1 MARIFVSHSSLDNA
15 ISAEI
20 MVWLRANGFDQT
32 FLDIDKHAGIQP
44 GTNWERTLYQQ
55 IDSAH
60 AVILVLTPHWLE
72 SKWCFAEFTQARAL
86 GKSIFPV
93 IVAPGGERFVA
104 PDIQQLDLRADRQ
117 GGLAQLARELTQIAL
132 DAQGGF
138 PWDQRRPPYP
148 GLLSFQ
154 TEDAAIYF
162 GRDDDVRRLIE
173 RLNARRVQGPPKL
186 VALLGASGSGKS
198 SLVRAG
204 VLPRLQRDKR
214 NWIVLP
220 PFRPRNDPL
229 GEFARA
235 AAEALG
241 KPDEW
246 RAWRD
251 RLALGD
257 PGKALADLTEAL
269 QTAAGSREAWLL
281 LTIDQAEELFTVTP
295 PAEAETFLRVVKAA
309 ADEASMFIGLITLR
323 SDYLEQLQVAAEGVV
338 RFEEFSLGPMPLN
351 RVRQIIEGPARVAGL
366 KVEEGLIAA
375 AVTDAGTEDALPL
388 LAFTLRELYD
398 RYVDERESGGPA
410 RQLSLVQYAAL
421 GDPAGG
427 LNPLENSV
435 RKRADEVLSEANPS
449 PEDLQAL
456 REAFIGG
463 LVWINDEGEYSRRPA
478 RIETIPDKAR
488 PILQKLE
495 AARLVIFGEEAGQ
508 RTVEVAHESLLRK
521 WPRLR
526 GWLDEERDFLL
537 GRMQLDHAMAD
548 WQKAAEADK
557 RSALIRGLLLGRAR
571 QWLVDHPRSLS
582 DAEKAFIAASVAE
595 EEAEKRRGRRL
606 RNLLIAGAAAVVAV
620 VIVAGGIVF
629 VAQQN
634 AETAR
639 REAEAADR
647 GADATLLAFESRD
660 LLQRGDLAGATAA
673 AVDAVSL
680 LSTTETRSALLQ
692 SVLALSPHLVRSA
705 VAEDMRPG
713 LVAFVPDTTN
723 VLVGGANGRL
733 HLWDPAEGAPPAP
746 FAILAQLESA
756 GPQPP
761 AIRALAPTRVGG
773 AAVLLDDG
781 RLFRLDAS
789 GAIAGEVRLADDIG
803 RAAAMAPGGATIVAA
818 SQTARE
824 ISAWRCEGGD
834 CAKTVLA
841 EDFARTAAVSADGG
855 TAAVATEGAG
865 LIRVELGG
873 ASPATASV
881 TLTGDVRL
889 QSLALTAD
897 GAVLAAGSVDG
908 RVFLVD
914 AAGAVREVAQPQ
926 GSVTALA
933 FSPDGGRLAA
943 ACGGVD
949 ICVYVLGADGPALDD
964 RLSGHANT
972 VVGIAWNEAGD
983 ALASASVDGSVKY
996 WTVTA
1001 VDPTAFALDAP
1012 PGAALTDLALSPD
1025 GRWLAAGGGDGGIFV
1040 FDLPA
1045 KTLAGAMPSTREA
1058 EIRSL
1063 RWNPERP
1070 WIAAVDA
1077 DGFLAVRDWPEG
1089 EVVEERRID
1098 ESVVESVRWLP
1109 DGKALAVATLG
1120 GAVRLWPLG
1129 GEPVD
1134 FDGLHPEPVLAL
1146 AVLPGG
1152 ERLVSADALGNV
1164 WLWDIAARKR
1174 IENGWTKADAAV
1186 DTIVIDN
1193 AGTRLLVTGNGGILY
1208 IYDIANPGA
1217 PQRIDLG
1224 SRQIDGAAWSPDGS
1238 LIAAVDTEGN
1248 LKVWSLAEGKL
1259 MVTAR
1264 IYRTGPPGADP
1275 AEEDEGG
1282 HLRRMLWVPD
1292 STSVAIA
1299 TSAGEVVVVA
1309 IDEAAWL
1316 ARARAVFGI
1325 AAPVE
1330 QSAAGGDAL
1339 AETE

>member
-1 MARIFVSHSSLDNA
+1 MARIFVSHSSLDND

-20 MVWLRANGFDQT
+20 MVWLRSNGFDQT

-93 IVAPGGERFVA
+93 IVAPGGERFIA
-104 PDIQQLDLRADRQ
+104 PDIQQLDLRSDRQ

-138 PWDQRRPPYP
+138 AWDQRRPPYP

-154 TEDAAIYF
+154 AEDAAIYF

-186 VALLGASGSGKS
+186 IALLGASGSGKS

-204 VLPRLQRDKR
+204 VLPRLQRDRR

-220 PFRPRNDPL
+220 PFRPRNDPV

-251 RLALGD
+251 RFASSD
-257 PGKALADLTEAL
+257 PGQALAELTEAL

-281 LTIDQAEELFTVTP
+281 LSIDQAEELFTVTP
-295 PAEAETFLRVVKAA
+295 PEEAQSFLRIVKAA
-309 ADEASMFIGLITLR
+309 ADERSMFIGLITLR
-323 SDYLEQLQVAAEGVV
+323 SDYLEQLQVAAEDVV
-338 RFEEFSLGPMPLN
+338 RFEEFSLGPLPLN
-351 RVRQIIEGPARVAGL
+351 RIRQIIEGPARVAGL
-366 KVEEGLIAA
+366 KVEEGLISA
-375 AVTDAGTEDALPL
+375 AVADAGTEDALPL

-398 RYVDERESGGPA
+398 RYVDDRNGGGTA
-410 RQLSLVQYAAL
+410 RQLSLVHYAAL
-421 GDPAGG
+421 GDPSGG

-435 RKRADEVLSEANPS
+435 RKRADEVLAEANPS

-463 LVWINDEGEYSRRPA
+463 LVWINSEGEYSRRPA
-478 RIETIPDKAR
+478 RLDTIPEKAR
-488 PILQKLE
+488 PILAKLE
-495 AARLVIFGEEAGQ
+495 AARLVIFGEEGGQ

-548 WQKAAEADK
+548 WQKAGEADK
-557 RSALIRGLLLGRAR
+557 RSALVRGLLLSRAR
-571 QWLVDHPRSLS
+571 QWLVDHPRSLNE
-582 DAEKAFIAASVAE
+582 AEKAYIAASVAE

-606 RNLLIAGAAAVVAV
+606 RNLLIAGVAAVIAI
-620 VIVAGGIVF
+620 VIVAGGVVF
-629 VAQQN
+629 MAEQN

-647 GADATLLAFESRD
+647 GAEATLLAFASRD
-660 LLQRGDLAGATAA
+660 LLQLGDLAGATKA

-705 VAEDMRPG
+705 IAEEMRPG
-713 LVAFVPDTTN
+713 PVAFVPDTTDL
-723 VLVGGANGRL
+723 LVGGSNGRL
-733 HLWDPAEGAPPAP
+733 HLWDPAAGTPPAP
-746 FAILAQLESA
+746 FATIARLESA

-761 AIRALAPTRVGG
+761 AIRALATTRIGG

-781 RLFRLDAS
+781 RLIRLDAA
-789 GAIAGEVRLADDIG
+789 GAPAGETRLAEDIG
-803 RAAAMAPGGATIVAA
+803 RAAAMAPGGGAIVAA
-818 SQTARE
+818 SQSARE
-824 ISAWRCEGGD
+824 VNAWVCDGGD

-841 EDFARTAAVSADGG
+841 EDFARTAAVSADGMI
-855 TAAVATEGAG
+855 AAAATESSG
-865 LIRVELGG
+865 LIRADLSG
-873 ASPATASV
+873 AAPAV
-881 TLTGDVRL
+881 TTVALTGDVRL
-889 QSLALTAD
+889 QSLALSAD
-897 GAVLAAGSVDG
+897 GALLAAGSVDG

-933 FSPDGGRLAA
+933 FAPHGGRLAA
-943 ACGGVD
+943 ACGGTD
-949 ICVYVLGADGPALDD
+949 ICVYGLGGDGPVLFD
-964 RLSGHANT
+964 RLAGHANT
-972 VVGIAWNEAGD
+972 ILGIAWTETGD
-983 ALASASVDGSVKY
+983 AIASSSVDGSVKY
-996 WTVTA
+996 WTVDA

-1012 PGAALTDLALSPD
+1012 PGSALTDLDLSPD
-1025 GRWLAAGGGDGGIFV
+1025 GRFLAAGGGNGGVFV

-1045 KTLAGAMPSTREA
+1045 KAFAGAIPSDRDA
-1058 EIRSL
+1058 EVRSL
-1063 RWNPERP
+1063 RWSPDRP

-1109 DGKALAVATLG
+1109 DGKALVVATLG

-1134 FDGLHPEPVLAL
+1134 FAELHPEPVQAL

-1152 ERLVSADALGNV
+1152 ERLLSADALGNV
-1164 WLWDIAARKR
+1164 WLWDVAARSR
-1174 IENGWTKADAAV
+1174 IENAWTKADEAM
-1186 DTIVIDN
+1186 DTIVVN
-1193 AGTRLLVTGNGGILY
+1193 HAGTMALVTGNGGILY
-1208 IYDIANPGA
+1208 IYDIANPGE

-1224 SRQIDGAAWSPDGS
+1224 SRQIDGAAWSPDDT

-1259 MVTAR
+1259 LVTSR
-1264 IYRTGPPGADP
+1264 IYRTGPPGTDP

-1282 HLRRMLWVPD
+1282 HLRRMLWLPD
-1292 STSVAIA
+1292 SSSVAIA

-1316 ARARAVFGI
+1316 ARARSVFGI

-1330 QSAAGGDAL
+1330 ASAPAGEMA
-1339 AETE
+1339 AR

>member
-1 MARIFVSHSSLDNA
+1 MARIFVSHSSLDNE

-20 MVWLRANGFDQT
+20 MAWLRSNGFDQT

-55 IDSAH
+55 IDGAH

-104 PDIQQLDLRADRQ
+104 PDIQQLDLRIDRQ

-138 PWDQRRPPYP
+138 AWDQRRPPYP

-154 TEDAAIYF
+154 AEDAAIYF

-198 SLVRAG
+198 SLLRAG
-204 VLPRLQRDKR
+204 VLPRLQRDRR
-214 NWIVLP
+214 NWLVLP
-220 PFRPRNDPL
+220 PFRPRNDPV

-241 KPDEW
+241 RPDEW

-251 RLALGD
+251 RLALAD
-257 PGKALADLTEAL
+257 PARALAELTEAL
-269 QTAAGSREAWLL
+269 QTAAGSREAAVLIS
-281 LTIDQAEELFTVTP
+281 IDQAEELFTVTP
-295 PAEAETFLRVVKAA
+295 PEEARSFLALMRAA
-309 ADEASMFIGLITLR
+309 ADDASMFIGLITLR
-323 SDYLEQLQVAAEGVV
+323 SDYLGQLQVAAEDMI
-338 RFEEFSLGPMPLN
+338 RFEEFSLGPLPLN
-351 RVRQIIEGPARVAGL
+351 RIRQIIEGPARVAGL
-366 KVEEGLIAA
+366 KVEEGLISA
-375 AVTDAGTEDALPL
+375 AVSDAGSEDALPL

-398 RYVDERESGGPA
+398 RYVDERDGGGAA
-410 RQLSLVQYAAL
+410 RQLSLVHYAAL

-435 RKRADEVLSEANPS
+435 RKRADEVLAEANPS
-449 PEDLQAL
+449 PEDLLAL

-463 LVWINDEGEYSRRPA
+463 LVWINSEGEYSRRPA
-478 RIETIPDKAR
+478 HLDRIPEKAR
-488 PILQKLE
+488 PILHKLE

-548 WQKAAEADK
+548 WQKAPDADK
-557 RSALIRGLLLGRAR
+557 PSALVRGLMLGRAR
-571 QWLVDHPRSLS
+571 QWLVDHPRSLNE
-582 DAEKAFIAASVAE
+582 AEKAFIAASVAE

-606 RNLLIAGAAAVVAV
+606 RNLIIAGAAAVVAI
-620 VIVAGGIVF
+620 VIVAGGVVF
-629 VAQQN
+629 MAEQN

-647 GADATLLAFESRD
+647 GAEATLLAFASRD
-660 LLQRGDLAGATAA
+660 LLQLGDVAGAAAA
-673 AVDAVSL
+673 AVEAVSL

-705 VAEDMRPG
+705 VADGMRPG
-713 LVAFVPDTTN
+713 LVAFVPDTAD
-723 VLVGGANGRL
+723 VLVGGSNGRL
-733 HLWDPAEGAPPAP
+733 HMWNPTAGLPPVA
-746 FAILAQLESA
+746 FAAIAQLDSA

-761 AIRALAPTRVGG
+761 ALRALSPTRVGG
-773 AAVLLDDG
+773 AVVLLDDG
-781 RLFRLDAS
+781 RLVRLDAS
-789 GAIAGEVRLADDIG
+789 GVVTGESRLADDIG
-803 RAAAMAPGGATIVAA
+803 RAAAMASGGTTVVAA
-818 SQTARE
+818 SQAARE
-824 ISAWRCEGGD
+824 VNAWRCDSGD
-834 CAKTVLA
+834 CTRTVLA
-841 EDFARTAAVSADGG
+841 EDFARTAAVSANGG
-855 TAAVATEGAG
+855 VAAAATESAG
-865 LIRVELGG
+865 LIRADLRG
-873 ASPATASV
+873 ATPVV
-881 TLTGDVRL
+881 TTIALTGDVRL
-889 QSLALTAD
+889 QSLALTSD
-897 GAVLAAGSVDG
+897 GALLAAGSVDG

-914 AAGAVREVAQPQ
+914 EAGTVRELPQPQ

-933 FSPDGGRLAA
+933 FSPDGGMLAA

-949 ICVYVLGADGPALDD
+949 ICVYGLGGTDGPLLVD

-972 VVGIAWNEAGD
+972 VLGIAWNEAGD
-983 ALASASVDGSVKY
+983 AIASASVDGTVKY
-996 WTVTA
+996 WTVMT

-1012 PGAALTDLALSPD
+1012 PGSSLTDLALSPD
-1025 GRWLAAGGGDGGIFV
+1025 GRFLAAGGGDGGIFV

-1045 KTLAGAMPSTREA
+1045 KALAGAMPSDHGA
-1058 EIRSL
+1058 EVRSL
-1063 RWNPERP
+1063 RWSPDRP
-1070 WIAAVDA
+1070 WIASVDA
-1077 DGFLAVRDWPEG
+1077 DGFLAVRNWPDG
-1089 EVVEERRID
+1089 ETVEERRID

-1109 DGKALAVATLG
+1109 DGKALLVATLG

-1134 FDGLHPEPVLAL
+1134 FAELHPEPVLAL

-1152 ERLVSADALGNV
+1152 ERVASADALGNV
-1164 WLWDIAARKR
+1164 WLWDVAARKR
-1174 IENGWTKADAAV
+1174 IENAWEKADQAM
-1186 DTIVIDN
+1186 DTVALNN
-1193 AGTRLLVTGNGGILY
+1193 AGDKLLVTGNGGILY
-1208 IYDIANPGA
+1208 VYDIANPG
-1217 PQRIDLG
+1217 PPERIDLG
-1224 SRQIDGAAWSPDGS
+1224 SRQIDGAAWSPDDS

-1248 LKVWSLAEGKL
+1248 LKVWSLAGNEL

-1264 IYRTGPPGADP
+1264 IYRTAP
-1275 AEEDEGG
+1275 AGVDGVEEAGG
-1282 HLRRMLWVPD
+1282 HLRRMLWLPD
-1292 STSVAIA
+1292 SSSVAIA
-1299 TSAGEVVVVA
+1299 TQRGEVVVAA
-1309 IDEAAWL
+1309 IDQAAWL
-1316 ARARAVFGI
+1316 ARARSVFGI

-1330 QSAAGGDAL
+1330 QSSPAVAV
-1339 AETE
+1339 AE